1 MHKPRDEG
9 GPRNRGNPRRGFLK
23 AAAASGAAL
32 SMLNHAQ
39 AAAETQ
45 TRFNGEPGSRY
56 VIRRGSVLSMDRA
69 VGDFAEADV
78 LVEGNT
84 IKAIGP
90 NLSVGDAPEIDAR
103 GCLVMPGFVDT
114 HCHLWNTFLRGSIR
128 GDDPARG
135 YFPVTNLAG
144 PLCTPEDAYNSVRF
158 GIAQELL
165 SGITT
170 VNNYAHNVRSAAHA
184 DSEIKAMLETGIR
197 GRFSYGPAGGRTGR
211 VNMAD
216 VARLQATWRT
226 NPRLTIGVNLEN
238 PPPTGPIDTF
248 IREVTEAR
256 RLGAPISLHSFA
268 NPGLYE
274 PLQSRGFFGPDVL
287 FIHAQGFTDQ
297 QRQILVTNGVKLSM
311 SPVIEM
317 PYSTVRSGYIQF
329 DELEQLGAKLS
340 LSIDS
345 IGASANAD
353 FFNVMRALQFSHKQR
368 ADTKTKLLPRRIVE
382 LATIDGARTLGLDGQ
397 VGSLTPGKKADI
409 IMVRKTDI
417 NMVPVMDPYF
427 SLVYSGL
434 PQNVDTVVV
443 DGKMLVANGKLTS
456 LDVGA
461 VITAANSSAQRLEL
475 QMSKSLP

>member
-1 MHKPRDEG
+1 
-9 GPRNRGNPRRGFLK
+9 
-23 AAAASGAAL
+23 
-32 SMLNHAQ
+32 
-39 AAAETQ
+39 
-45 TRFNGEPGSRY
+45 
-56 VIRRGSVLSMDRA
+56 
-69 VGDFAEADV
+69 
-78 LVEGNT
+78 
-84 IKAIGP
+84 
-90 NLSVGDAPEIDAR
+90 
-103 GCLVMPGFVDT
+103 
-114 HCHLWNTFLRGSIR
+114 
-128 GDDPARG
+128 
-135 YFPVTNLAG
+135 
-144 PLCTPEDAYNSVRF
+144 
-158 GIAQELL
+158 
-165 SGITT
+165 
-170 VNNYAHNVRSAAHA
+170 
-184 DSEIKAMLETGIR
+184 
-197 GRFSYGPAGGRTGR
+197 
-211 VNMAD
+211 
-216 VARLQATWRT
+216 
-226 NPRLTIGVNLEN
+226 
-238 PPPTGPIDTF
+238 
-248 IREVTEAR
+248 
-256 RLGAPISLHSFA
+256 
-268 NPGLYE
+268 
-274 PLQSRGFFGPDVL
+274 
-287 FIHAQGFTDQ
+287 
-297 QRQILVTNGVKLSM
+297 M

-382 LATIDGARTLGLDGQ
+382 LATIEGARTLGLDGQ